1 MEFAEKNPRKNLRN
15 KVVLFL
21 AKITVQALVEGGKA
35 TPAPPLGPSLAPT
48 GVNIGQVI
56 AAINEKTRDFAGM
69 NVPVKVVVDKASRSF
84 EIEVGTPPTSA
95 LIKKELGLKEPVK
108 EEAGVKGKKTIGDL
122 SIAQCVKIASAK
134 ASASMA
140 RSLKAGVKEVIG
152 TCLSLGVTI
161 EGKNAKIA
169 SKEIDDGAYDSQL
182 KN

>member
-1 MEFAEKNPRKNLRN
+1 MI
-15 KVVLFL
+15 VL
-21 AKITVQALVEGGKA
+21 AKITVQAMVEGGKA
-35 TPAPPLGPSLAPT
+35 SPAPPLGPSLAPT

-56 AAINEKTRDFAGM
+56 AAINEKTKEFAGVS
-69 NVPVKVVVDKASRSF
+69 VPVKVVVDKAAKTF

-95 LIKKELGLKEPVK
+95 LVKRELGLKEPVK

-122 SIAQCVKIASAK
+122 TIEQVMKVARGK

-161 EGKNAKIA
+161 EGKNAKEA
-169 SKEIDDGAYDSQL
+169 SKEVDDGVYDAKL
-182 KN
+182 KG